1 MGNHRVFQSIK
12 KDLLQDLCPKSLQSC
27 LTVTLWTATRQVPM
41 STGFSRQDYW
51 SGLPCSSPGNLPDP
65 GIEPMSLTSSALAGG
80 FFTSR
85 TTWEAKIGFNEMKSL
100 SHVQLFAIPW
110 ITMLT
115 MLLHPWNFPGKST
128 GVGCH
133 FLLQRIFLTQG
144 LNPSLVRCKYTL
156 CHLSHQGKQG
166 LGFVK

>member
-27 LTVTLWTATRQVPM
+27 LTVTLWTATLQVPLSM
-41 STGFSRQDYW
+41 GFSRQDYW

-65 GIEPMSLTSSALAGG
+65 GIEPTSLMSSALTGG

-85 TTWEAKIGFNEMKSL
+85 TTWEAKIGFNEVKSL

-110 ITMLT
+110 TVAYHTPPSMESSRQEYWSGL
-115 MLLHPWNFPGKST
+115 PFPSPK
-128 GVGCH
+128 
-133 FLLQRIFLTQG
+133 LG
-144 LNPSLVRCKYTL
+144 LINNN
-156 CHLSHQGKQG
+156 KQYII
-166 LGFVK
+166 L